1 MGETKVWKWF
11 QDSKLLSRAQKRRLQ
26 KLHQGGSLA
35 LYTDWNGY
43 GGLRTSHWIHN
54 QIVKHQQIWDIQWC
68 TFDAKHTRRYWNF
81 ALYVLLLCIY
91 KITNIERAHWL
102 AERRVCTRVCKHGCD
117 VKMFCF
123 SRANHASTNL
133 KKFLVETRQGYF
145 IYPFPCLVKLGK
157 SLQTPVSIFFRLSWQ
172 FKWIRILELITLAR
186 LRNW

>member
-1 MGETKVWKWF
+1 MGETKIWKWF
-11 QDSKLLSRAQKRRLQ
+11 PDSKLLSRAQKSRLQ

-35 LYTDWNGY
+35 LFTDWNGY

-91 KITNIERAHWL
+91 KITNIERALWL

-123 SRANHASTNL
+123 SRANHASTSL
-133 KKFLVETRQGYF
+133 KKFFGWNSTRLLYLPVPLSGETWKIF
-145 IYPFPCLVKLGK
+145 TNTCVNFFPLKL
-157 SLQTPVSIFFRLSWQ
+157 TI
-172 FKWIRILELITLAR
+172 
-186 LRNW
+186 